1 MSVATEITIA
11 RVVAQKENNVGL
23 IVGVGKATKK
33 MKRMDR
39 KAVVLLMIIAL
50 ASVEQVIRI
59 VSLRF

>member
-11 RVVAQKENNVGL
+11 RVVGQKENNVGL

-39 KAVVLLMIIAL
+39 KAVVLPMIIAL